1 MSNIVV
7 VSGHPDLDTSNA
19 NTVILNALEHRFDS
33 IAVRRLDTLY
43 SDFNIDIEAEQ
54 QALIKAD
61 IVVLQFPFH
70 WYSVPALLKKM
81 D

>member
-43 SDFNIDIEAEQ
+43 SGQVSAMESDRSRS
-54 QALIKAD
+54 L
-61 IVVLQFPFH
+61 
-70 WYSVPALLKKM
+70 
-81 D
+81 